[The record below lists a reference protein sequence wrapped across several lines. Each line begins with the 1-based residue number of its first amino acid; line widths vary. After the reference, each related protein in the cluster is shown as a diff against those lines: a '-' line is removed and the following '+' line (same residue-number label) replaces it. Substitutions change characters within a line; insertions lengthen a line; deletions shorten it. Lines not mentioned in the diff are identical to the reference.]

1 MDSSASTF
9 LLAIA
14 LAYFL
19 HFEKYC
25 LYIPMVSVMCVS
37 VSNVSDMMLFPGEEI
52 LVVTAL
58 F

>member
-1 MDSSASTF
+1 
-9 LLAIA
+9 
-14 LAYFL
+14 
-19 HFEKYC
+19 
-25 LYIPMVSVMCVS
+25 MVSVMCVS